1 MGREKA
7 ATISLH
13 ALVHPGRSPMPR
25 TIQRRSWLLS
35 FLVWSCASPLFA
47 QPASIDSTLDHE
59 VLVKRLRNA
68 KDLQYR
74 DALWHYQ
81 AYLTEHPADVRIH
94 LERCAC

>member
-1 MGREKA
+1 
-7 ATISLH
+7 
-13 ALVHPGRSPMPR
+13 
-25 TIQRRSWLLS
+25 
-35 FLVWSCASPLFA
+35 LFA